1 MTAEQEKAL
10 KVCEK
15 LVDRMSDHT
24 LSAEDI
30 MVLIQGILSNDCGGC
45 NWKYVQ
51 APNYQPGLEPD
62 RQPGWRPGEVWCG
75 DNPKIGLYAKTCT
88 TTLDELPNHYKN
100 EKDMIAEARKLLEK
114 DGDPIIPTT
123 QEMIKNG
130 QWKDVGEKQPGI
142 CAGDNIPNM
151 QYVVS

>member
-1 MTAEQEKAL
+1 MTTEQEKAL

-15 LVDRMSDHT
+15 LVDCMTDHILT
-24 LSAEDI
+24 AEDI

-51 APNYQPGLEPD
+51 VPHYQPGLEPD
-62 RQPGWRPGEVWCG
+62 RQPGWRPGEVWCE
-75 DNPKIGLYAKTCT
+75 DNPKIGLYADTCT
-88 TTLDELPNHYKN
+88 TTLDKLPNHYKN

-114 DGDPIIPTT
+114 DGDPI
-123 QEMIKNG
+123 M
-130 QWKDVGEKQPGI
+130 GEPQPSI

-151 QYVVS
+151 QYVVR